1 MTAPVNGRPPRGDP
15 DDARARVAEPRRD
28 GRVSREA
35 DAVIRVPF
43 TLPGV
48 PITVLPERATRR
60 TGRNSGLPPS
70 RTERDGTARRG
81 GRDSGRGAKPDLETG
96 GNLRKTVAG
105 ETVAVGAC
113 GACGAGLSGVGPAG
127 RARRVL
133 HGIVSGAGGRRVDA
147 GARECPGCRARTG
160 GRFPDG
166 MPGPLRY
173 GAGLQAFTVNPPVA
187 HMPSPRRAVAPGHAV
202 SGPRLSGATCP
213 GRVRRPDGAPMSWE
227 AAAAAHLP
235 ERPAPHADGTGLRA
249 GGGTEWLHVPPTG
262 PWP

>member
-1 MTAPVNGRPPRGDP
+1 MYIGPFPGGGAIMRRRPPARRSIGVDP
-15 DDARARVAEPRRD
+15 DRRAVDGFRCGYPVELHQGCALRFPGTFPFQGREPVYRD
-28 GRVSREA
+28 
-35 DAVIRVPF
+35 PPY
-43 TLPGV
+43 LQ
-48 PITVLPERATRR
+48 ATRR
-60 TGRNSGLPPS
+60 
-70 RTERDGTARRG
+70 
-81 GRDSGRGAKPDLETG
+81 SGRRYRHD
-96 GNLRKTVAG
+96 
-105 ETVAVGAC
+105 
-113 GACGAGLSGVGPAG
+113 
-127 RARRVL
+127 
-133 HGIVSGAGGRRVDA
+133 IVSGAGGRRVDA

-187 HMPSPRRAVAPGHAV
+187 HMPSLRRAVAPGQAV

-249 GGGTEWLHVPPTG
+249 GGRTEWLHVPPTG